1 MAKKKSKGKGKAAQ
15 AAGDTDGNVWVSTNK
30 KMPALVSP
38 DMVRIPLTKR
48 KGFRLHK
55 EAKKQGKRHSID
67 IAESNAFSQ
76 KGRIRQDITMP
87 DEKDIDA
94 GWSPGPP
101 KEGLEPFTGPATGIQ
116 DPSLNAESNAYLFM
130 QTQITEKD
138 KKKIG
143 KYSYLAMIKHHE
155 ELTRKGKKLTSVHR
169 AIDPETVKQHPEIFD
184 LWLVARI
191 RTAQMPISIPQKAL
205 WDPTSPHYNVEL
217 NARFPYYCYICYN
230 KYVQF
235 AVQVEDPDT
244 KEPYEEPV
252 CENLEPAQDQQDE
265 EQLQKTAAN
274 GQVKISKGLL
284 VYVCCAN
291 ETLIDVSRELEVDV
305 EMLLK
310 DNVAGI
316 PGLTKTAKLRKNT
329 ELCVGLMLE
338 HKDPEEEEEED
349 QIEEVLLDGED
360 PAYGKIVSDR
370 LRKRRELEAD
380 ITSNWPKAFKPHEHL
395 SWDEMVRE
403 HKHWHCSRFKFK
415 PNVHSGS
422 LVDAVTCCR
431 TYYVLAIEEQGT
443 ALDQLNDVGSRAKRL
458 FKNAGVL
465 DNWYCVHVDRG
476 YSKGSLGVTLRDMKI
491 HSNMCIQDNR
501 VMMPRKAMALAS
513 QQMLASNLK
522 WQWCVWNKGPWS
534 CVVWNDGKVV
544 SFVSDYF
551 KGIFFIMDY
560 LFVLL
565 LWIYI

>member
-1 MAKKKSKGKGKAAQ
+1 
-15 AAGDTDGNVWVSTNK
+15 
-30 KMPALVSP
+30 
-38 DMVRIPLTKR
+38 
-48 KGFRLHK
+48 
-55 EAKKQGKRHSID
+55 
-67 IAESNAFSQ
+67 
-76 KGRIRQDITMP
+76 
-87 DEKDIDA
+87 
-94 GWSPGPP
+94 
-101 KEGLEPFTGPATGIQ
+101 
-116 DPSLNAESNAYLFM
+116 
-130 QTQITEKD
+130 
-138 KKKIG
+138 
-143 KYSYLAMIKHHE
+143 
-155 ELTRKGKKLTSVHR
+155 
-169 AIDPETVKQHPEIFD
+169 
-184 LWLVARI
+184 
-191 RTAQMPISIPQKAL
+191 
-205 WDPTSPHYNVEL
+205 
-217 NARFPYYCYICYN
+217 
-230 KYVQF
+230 
-235 AVQVEDPDT
+235 
-244 KEPYEEPV
+244 
-252 CENLEPAQDQQDE
+252 
-265 EQLQKTAAN
+265 
-274 GQVKISKGLL
+274 
-284 VYVCCAN
+284 
-291 ETLIDVSRELEVDV
+291 
-305 EMLLK
+305 MLLK
-310 DNVAGI
+310 DNLAGI

-349 QIEEVLLDGED
+349 QIEEVLLDGEED
-360 PAYGKIVSDR
+360 PSYGKTVSDR
-370 LRKRRELEAD
+370 LRKRRELGAD

-395 SWDEMVRE
+395 PWDEMARE

-431 TYYVLAIEEQGT
+431 TYYVLAIEEQGM
-443 ALDQLNDVGSRAKRL
+443 ALDQLSDVDSRAGRL
-458 FKNAGVL
+458 FKNACVL